1 MGTRET
7 DWMMIASPTKMATSC
22 AVLAGMLLAASVQ
35 PVLAKTD
42 VRGQPQAVELQADNA
57 SIRDVFEALAAKFNL
72 TYKLSPSIV
81 LSVTG
86 VYSGPLDRV
95 LARLLQGQNYLLKSS
110 EDRLEIIVLGAS
122 GAPGPSSIKA
132 AAGAANLASP
142 VNVAA
147 GPPVSAT
154 APASATPPM
163 SSPGP
168 SLPPAKAVP
177 PLSSYLTANGGAAGA
192 GTVAAP

>member
-1 MGTRET
+1 MGTRKT

-22 AVLAGMLLAASVQ
+22 AVLAGILVAAWVQ

-42 VRGQPQAVELQADNA
+42 VRGQPHAVELQVDNA

-72 TYKLSPSIV
+72 TYKLSPNIV

-95 LARLLQGQNYLLKSS
+95 LARVLQGQNYLLKSS

-122 GAPGPSSIKA
+122 GAPGPPSIKA
-132 AAGAANLASP
+132 TAGAANLASP
-142 VNVAA
+142 VNVSA

-154 APASATPPM
+154 PPI

-177 PLSSYLTANGGAAGA
+177 PLSSYLTANGPAAGDR